1 MSNIA
6 ESTAKKLDRV
16 FNPRS
21 VAVVGDKQAIGYMW
35 LRSVSHFNG
44 KVYSVQID
52 PNELPGIAEL
62 GVENYPNLMDIP
74 GPVDYVIASV
84 PRAVAPKIV
93 EDCIQKKVG
102 GACFFTSGFAET
114 GTEEGIRLQQV
125 ITDLASKAGLNLIGP
140 NCVGLYN
147 PEIGLRHTE
156 AQAYGEAG
164 SVGFI
169 AQSGTQATLFS
180 LMGQHHGIKVSKS
193 VSYGNAV
200 VLDSTDFL
208 EYLGADDKTRIIGMY
223 IEGVKDGRR
232 FLNCLREV
240 ASRKPVLIWKGGET
254 EAGARATASH
264 TGSLAESGVVWQ
276 AAIKQCGAIR
286 VETLDEMIDAIKT
299 LLYVKTGI
307 GTRLGL
313 IAMSGGQS
321 VAVTDTFAK
330 AGLEIPLLTNASY
343 QRLASFFDIIGGSY
357 RNPLDISSTFFMA
370 ANGVS
375 NLVSMLDVLDQ
386 DPNIDC
392 IALELFPAARPLSHD
407 PEAKDPVLGAVSDF
421 TEKTGKPFVVIVPEV
436 YSEALASEARERLM
450 ERGIASFSSF
460 ARAAKPLKKLADY
473 YQFRKE
479 QSQGKGDG

>member
-1 MSNIA
+1 MSKVA
-6 ESTAKKLDRV
+6 ESTANKLDRV

-21 VAVVGDKQAIGYMW
+21 VAVVGDKRAIGYMW
-35 LRSVSHFNG
+35 LRSLIPFKG

-52 PNELPGIAEL
+52 PNELPGIEEL
-62 GVENYPNLMDIP
+62 GVENYLNLMDIP

-84 PRAVAPKIV
+84 PRAVAPRIV
-93 EDCIQKKVG
+93 EDCIQKNVG
-102 GACFFTSGFAET
+102 GVCFFSSGFAET

-125 ITDLASKAGLNLIGP
+125 ITDQARDAGLNLIGP

-164 SVGFI
+164 PVGFI

-180 LMGQHHGIKVSKS
+180 LVGQHHGIKISKS

-200 VLDSTDFL
+200 VLDSSDFL
-208 EYLGADDKTRIIGMY
+208 EYLGSDEKTGIIGMY

-232 FLNCLREV
+232 FLDCLKNV

-264 TGSLAESGVVWQ
+264 TGALAESGVVWQ
-276 AAIKQCGAIR
+276 TVTKQCGAIR
-286 VETLDEMIDAIKT
+286 VECLDEMIDVIEA
-299 LLYVKTGI
+299 LLYAKPGTGN
-307 GTRLGL
+307 RVGL
-313 IAMSGGQS
+313 VAMSGGQS

-330 AGLEIPLLTNASY
+330 AGLDIPLLTEASY
-343 QRLASFFDIIGGSY
+343 KRLASFFDIIGGSY

-375 NLVSMLDVLDQ
+375 NLNSMLDILDK

-392 IALELFPAARPLSHD
+392 IALELFPAVRPLNND
-407 PEAKDPVLGAVSDF
+407 PETKDPVLEAVSDF
-421 TEKTGKPFVVIVPEV
+421 NKRTGKPFVVIVTEA
-436 YSEALASEARERLM
+436 YSDALASETREKLVG
-450 ERGIASFSSF
+450 RGIASFPGF
-460 ARAAKPLKKLADY
+460 ERAARALKKLVEY
-473 YQFRKE
+473 YQFHPE
-479 QSQGKGDG
+479 QSLVEAG